1 MRLEEIAAATRI
13 NRRFLAALEEDD
25 FAAFRSDFFARSVI
39 RAYAKSV
46 GLDEKEILARYEP
59 RARRAQSRAPNEEAA
74 RRRPHAKPLP
84 SPLKN
89 AVFFIFSATAIGLT
103 LFVFL
108 KNRDEK
114 PEPPAAAERQAVVS
128 NAPAVPVPDTPSESS
143 AFPAAGP
150 APSAP
155 PAESQELILE
165 LAFTDETWIQAF
177 ADGAVKLDGLRP
189 AGATARI
196 EAGAEILL
204 HLGNAGGVAG
214 ALNGRPL
221 KSFGASGAV
230 VKNIRITPDTKGD
243 FWK

>member
-1 MRLEEIAAATRI
+1 MPPLGSELKAAREAKGMRLEEIAAATRI

-25 FAAFRSDFFARSVI
+25 FVAFRSDFFARSVI

-59 RARRAQSRAPNEEAA
+59 RARRAQSRAPDEEAA

-114 PEPPAAAERQAVVS
+114 PLSLIHISEP
-128 NAPAVPVPDTPSESS
+128 T
-143 AFPAAGP
+143 
-150 APSAP
+150 
-155 PAESQELILE
+155 
-165 LAFTDETWIQAF
+165 
-177 ADGAVKLDGLRP
+177 RP
-189 AGATARI
+189 Y
-196 EAGAEILL
+196 
-204 HLGNAGGVAG
+204 
-214 ALNGRPL
+214 
-221 KSFGASGAV
+221 
-230 VKNIRITPDTKGD
+230 
-243 FWK
+243 